1 MRNLT
6 RVTTLAAVTALAAF
20 TASVT
25 LSSSP
30 AVADSAPT
38 VSVLSTPVQFAYVS
52 GATLGYRVAGSG
64 QPLVLIAGSS
74 NTMAEWDPRM
84 LDELALT
91 RQVIVFDNRG
101 AGTSTGSVAHLTIAQ
116 MARDTAQLIAQVAP
130 DGADVLGWSMG
141 GYIAQA
147 LALGAPTRV
156 RRLILAST
164 DCGGPSTIPPTAA
177 ALDTLTNPAATQA
190 QRMAILFPPDQMAAA
205 GAWSA
210 AIGVA
215 YAQSDFQPANAF
227 EVRAAVARAQ
237 ARAAGPQWLS
247 TGKGTCARLGRIR
260 QPTLIAAGEDDIV
273 VPAPNHAALARGIPH
288 HTTRLYSD
296 AGHAFLFQPALGFTH
311 VVEEFLAG
319 D

>member
-6 RVTTLAAVTALAAF
+6 RVPTLAVLTALAAF
-20 TASVT
+20 TAS
-25 LSSSP
+25 LALPSST

-38 VSVLSTPVQFAYVS
+38 VSVLSTPVQFASVS

-84 LDELALT
+84 LDQLART

-130 DGADVLGWSMG
+130 QGADVLGWSMG
-141 GYIAQA
+141 GYIAQE

-156 RRLILAST
+156 RRLVLAST
-164 DCGGPSTIPPTAA
+164 DCGGPSTLPPTAA
-177 ALDTLTNPAATQA
+177 ALDTLTNPAATTA

-215 YAQSDFQPANAF
+215 YAQSDFQPTHAF
-227 EVRAAVARAQ
+227 EVSAAVAQAQ
-237 ARAAGPQWLS
+237 AQAAGPRWLGK
-247 TGKGTCARLGRIR
+247 GKGTCARLGRIG
-260 QPTLIAAGEDDIV
+260 QPTLIAAGKDDIV
-273 VPAPNHAALARGIPH
+273 VPARNHVALASGIRH
-288 HTTRLYSD
+288 RTTRLYSD
-296 AGHAFLFQPALGFTH
+296 AGHAFLFQPALGFTD
-311 VVEEFLAG
+311 VVAEFLAKR
-319 D
+319 